1 VARAVAG
8 RRARAVTA
16 VAMRNGTVLRWL
28 AAPAGAAVL
37 VLGVWV
43 AGGLVTDDFRASMA
57 LTALWVAI
65 AAAASVRL
73 VRRRRDVGVPVVTGA
88 LVAAIAVGTY
98 LGLTTLRDKV
108 VHERV
113 AVGPVQAVGT
123 FRSGEHATSGTARVV
138 RVPGGRRVLTLTG
151 FDTSAGPDLRVRIGQ
166 GASTDGGNAIDIGA
180 LKGNRGDQQYELPQD
195 VRGAGDTV
203 LIWCRAFSA
212 LFGSAPLRL
221 S

>member
-1 VARAVAG
+1 
-8 RRARAVTA
+8 VTA
-16 VAMRNGTVLRWL
+16 MAARERTVIRWL
-28 AAPAGAAVL
+28 AAPAGASVL

-43 AGGLVTDDFRASMA
+43 AGGLITDDFRTSTA

-65 AAAASVRL
+65 AGAACVWL
-73 VRRRRDVGVPVVTGA
+73 LRRRPRVGVPVAAGA
-88 LVAAIAVGTY
+88 LVAAIAVGSY

-113 AVGPVQAVGT
+113 AVGPAQATGT
-123 FRSGEHATSGTARVV
+123 FRSGEHATSGIARVI
-138 RVPGGRRVLTLTG
+138 RISGGRRVLTLTG

-166 GASTDGGNAIDIGA
+166 GASTDGGKAIDIGA
-180 LKGNRGDQQYELPQD
+180 LKGNRGDQQYELPAE

-212 LFGSAPLRL
+212 LFGSAPLRVA
-221 S
+221 

>member
-1 VARAVAG
+1 MA
-8 RRARAVTA
+8 T
-16 VAMRNGTVLRWL
+16 RNRTVLGWL
-28 AAPAGAAVL
+28 AAPAGASVL
-37 VLGVWV
+37 LLGVWV
-43 AGGLVTDDFRASMA
+43 AGGLITDDFRASMA

-65 AAAASVRL
+65 AGAACAWL
-73 VRRRRDVGVPVVTGA
+73 VRRRRRVGVPVATGV

-113 AVGPVQAVGT
+113 ALGPAQAAGT

-138 RVPGGRRVLTLTG
+138 RVSGGRRVLTLTG

-166 GASTDGGNAIDIGA
+166 GGSTDGGKAIDIGA
-180 LKGNRGDQQYELPQD
+180 LKGNRGDQQYKLPQE

-212 LFGSAPLRL
+212 LFGVASLRAA
-221 S
+221 